1 MVKKLRC
8 TITGNLIYVTPK
20 RYARILA
27 KYGDEEAIK
36 SSYVS
41 MIGRK
46 IKEGS
51 LDEPKDI
58 KNRIRC
64 TISGKWCYITNQRI
78 SVGIAKYG
86 SLESLNEHYVCRAAA
101 RLLREGKTADE
112 IKQMVGD
119 GSFPEK

>member
-1 MVKKLRC
+1 MVGK
-8 TITGNLIYVTPK
+8 
-20 RYARILA
+20 
-27 KYGDEEAIK
+27 
-36 SSYVS
+36 
-41 MIGRK
+41 K

-78 SVGIAKYG
+78 AAGIAKYG
-86 SLESLNEHYVCRAAA
+86 NWEALCEWYICRTAA